1 MKKTITFIFLL
12 CSISA
17 FSQVSYRIDEIVG
30 GGYYL
35 VTITQPDPSDKDQRI
50 KESPERFS
58 SKTDL
63 DNYVTALRKEADAT
77 RQKAG
82 VIDVIAGK
90 IEQAGNQFFTSVP
103 KKKE

>member
-17 FSQVSYRIDEIVG
+17 FSQASYRIDEIMG

-35 VTITQPDPSDKDQRI
+35 VEISPAKDKDSPPVELPQKFAT
-50 KESPERFS
+50 KEN
-58 SKTDL
+58 L
-63 DNYVTALRKEADAT
+63 AQYVTALRAKAAESRALAD
-77 RQKAG
+77 R
-82 VIDVIAGK
+82 IDDAAGK
-90 IEQAGNQFFTSVP
+90 IEAVGNAFFTSNTP